1 MSEGQVVGIDIGT
14 SRCRA
19 VLYDTTGRMIAESTR
34 SYPILNPQSG
44 WQEQDPD
51 VVLKAFVLC
60 LGEIVERAD
69 RDALLGIGLSSYFNS
84 FMAVDHNDRP
94 LTKCIIWTDTRSRD
108 GARRIAKECNR
119 YALYHRT
126 GCPIHPM
133 YSICRARWLRDQTP
147 SLFPQT
153 HKAISIKEYIVHE
166 VFGEYM
172 VDWSIASGSGL
183 FNIHTL
189 QWDEEAI
196 ELAGLAP
203 NHLSTVTSPL
213 TRLPPMQSKYADML
227 GLADSIPIIIG
238 SADGLLSNLGVGAV
252 DLHEANSTAGT
263 GAAVR
268 VMVPEPRLDEKMRT
282 WCYVVAPNKWAVGGI
297 TVAGLLYE
305 WYIREFGGAE
315 RQEAERRGISLYQLF
330 DEYTRSVPLGSDGLV
345 FLPFMVGTR
354 TPSWNP
360 DARGVLFG
368 LTYHHTGKH
377 IVRALIEGVDYNRFS
392 ALRAVEEVVG
402 GIDSV
407 RVSGGF
413 VASRTWLQITAD
425 VFGRELL
432 VPEILE
438 NTAWGAAFMAML
450 ALGLVKRLEDVKSMV
465 TLREVVH
472 PDLDA
477 HERYQR
483 LFARYN
489 RLCQILK
496 DEFVEETSP

>member
-1 MSEGQVVGIDIGT
+1 M
-14 SRCRA
+14 
-19 VLYDTTGRMIAESTR
+19 
-34 SYPILNPQSG
+34 
-44 WQEQDPD
+44 
-51 VVLKAFVLC
+51 
-60 LGEIVERAD
+60 
-69 RDALLGIGLSSYFNS
+69 
-84 FMAVDHNDRP
+84 
-94 LTKCIIWTDTRSRD
+94 
-108 GARRIAKECNR
+108 
-119 YALYHRT
+119 
-126 GCPIHPM
+126 
-133 YSICRARWLRDQTP
+133 
-147 SLFPQT
+147 
-153 HKAISIKEYIVHE
+153 
-166 VFGEYM
+166 
-172 VDWSIASGSGL
+172 
-183 FNIHTL
+183 
-189 QWDEEAI
+189 
-196 ELAGLAP
+196 
-203 NHLSTVTSPL
+203 
-213 TRLPPMQSKYADML
+213 
-227 GLADSIPIIIG
+227 
-238 SADGLLSNLGVGAV
+238 
-252 DLHEANSTAGT
+252 
-263 GAAVR
+263 
-268 VMVPEPRLDEKMRT
+268 
-282 WCYVVAPNKWAVGGI
+282 
-297 TVAGLLYE
+297 
-305 WYIREFGGAE
+305 
-315 RQEAERRGISLYQLF
+315 SLYQLF

-465 TLREVVH
+465 TLREVVY